1 MWDWIDDAVGLV
13 GDYWDTG
20 VDYVSDYWDTGVDYV
35 DDWFTG
41 TEGIDTP
48 FTDDLLAPAVKAGS
62 QLIGPRT
69 ESGSFYDGLF
79 GTDFKLKDALGWGQ
93 DIYGA
98 YRQGDLAD
106 AQAES
111 YAPLLGLFGTAS
123 QAMTPYTDPTQRAA
137 LQSQEEQRITD
148 LMTPF
153 VERAAYR
160 GRASDLSQGVGDSSI
175 ADWRDQERQ
184 RAAAELVQDYV
195 VPTASQNVASAGA
208 DLQNL
213 YTGQLGML
221 TEQPTMI
228 QKQATAQQKAD
239 PWSNIF
245 LGI

>member
-20 VDYVSDYWDTGVDYV
+20 VDYVSDYWDTGMDYV
-35 DDWFTG
+35 GDWS
-41 TEGIDTP
+41 
-48 FTDDLLAPAVKAGS
+48 TDDLLAPAVKAGS

-79 GTDFKLKDALGWGQ
+79 GTDFGWDDALGWGQ

-98 YRQGDLAD
+98 YQQGNLAD

-195 VPTASQNVASAGA
+195 VPTASKNVASAGT

-213 YTGQLGML
+213 YTAQSGML
-221 TEQPTMI
+221 SKQPTMI
-228 QKQATAQQKAD
+228 QEQATAQQKAD